1 MAGGAAFFDLDRT
14 LIRRSSALALAGS
27 FRRRGLIGRRALARA
42 GVSQLL
48 FTTRG
53 ANHETVQRATENGLA
68 VLRGLT
74 PTTMRELVSDAME
87 PTLRPLV
94 YREALELAA
103 AHRERGEPVYVVSA
117 TLQEIVESIAEE
129 LGLDGA
135 VGTLCE
141 VVDERYTG
149 RPLRSCYGRTKAAAV
164 RQLAAR
170 MGIDLSA
177 STAYSDGHTD
187 LPFLEAVGRP
197 VAVNPDRELRRVA
210 AERGWPVL
218 RFREAL
224 VPRRRVAGALRRRV
238 G

>member
-53 ANHETVQRATENGLA
+53 ANHDTVQRATENGLA

-103 AHRERGEPVYVVSA
+103 AHRERGEP
-117 TLQEIVESIAEE
+117 IAEE

-210 AERGWPVL
+210 TERGWPVL